1 MRLDL
6 VESHASFVTTATRGL
21 IQRSV
26 RHLALAVIL
35 GVAAVSAWAALSGQV
50 SYVVTYGVSMNP
62 VYFKGDLVFIA
73 RDGSY
78 RVGDIAAYVDRA
90 SGQRVLHRIIG
101 GSGSAGF
108 VLKGD
113 NNESVDLASPTAQ
126 QILGKAVLHVPNG
139 GIWLKPVLSPTG
151 LGMIGFLIVSGG
163 ATATANRRQIPRGRR
178 KKKVKAMSRQGGS
191 WAQAAEVVRTFERM
205 PAPART
211 LAAVVAALTGLAL
224 GLALVG
230 WMKPVTE
237 TVTAAA
243 GASQSTTFSYSTT
256 VPRSAAYDG
265 TTVNSPDPVFRRLV
279 NTVDLK
285 AAYTGPGGTFD
296 LTAELTNGTGWHS
309 TVTLIPPRSFP
320 GPTHEATAKLNLRSL
335 SNRADAASRAI
346 GVQAGSPVTIAL
358 RARVTSEGIAPFTS
372 TAQLQLNEVQL
383 SLAQGSSLSGSSDA
397 TPVTTVK
404 PREVAVFGHKVMNA
418 GTARSY
424 AILVFLVAA
433 FGAVGITF
441 FARRSAPLRTRAEIE
456 RRHPQLL
463 VHVEP
468 MSSPPGKPVVNVDN
482 FPALVKLAERYGQ
495 MILTWRRPD
504 ADDFIVRDEGITYRY
519 RISLDQPVLENIDG
533 INRPNSAGS
542 HRRRASSP
550 VP

>member
-1 MRLDL
+1 MAAIL
-6 VESHASFVTTATRGL
+6 VM
-21 IQRSV
+21 
-26 RHLALAVIL
+26 
-35 GVAAVSAWAALSGQV
+35 AAIGAWAISTGRV
-50 SYVVTYGVSMNP
+50 SYVITHGVSMNP
-62 VYFKGDLVFIA
+62 VYYQDDLVVILKA
-73 RDGSY
+73 DSY
-78 RVGDIAAYVDRA
+78 RVGQIAAYPG
-90 SGQRVLHRIIG
+90 SGADLEVLHRIIG
-101 GSGSAGF
+101 GSASSGF
-108 VLKGD
+108 VFQGD
-113 NNESVDLASPTAQ
+113 NNTSVDAERPTADQ
-126 QILGKAVLHVPNG
+126 LLGRAVLHVPKG
-139 GIWLKPVLSPTG
+139 GVWLKPLLSPTG
-151 LGMIGFLIVSGG
+151 LGMIGFLFVGGG
-163 ATATANRRQIPRGRR
+163 ATATVTRRQIPRGRR

-205 PAPART
+205 PAPARA
-211 LAAVVAALTGLAL
+211 LAAVVAALIGLAL

-230 WMKPVTE
+230 WTKPITE

-243 GASQSTTFSYSTT
+243 GASQSTTFSYTTT

-285 AAYTGPGGTFD
+285 AAYAGPGGTFD

-309 TVTLIPPRSFP
+309 TITLLPPQNFP

-335 SNRADAASRAI
+335 SNRADAAARAI
-346 GVQAGSPVTIAL
+346 GVQAGNPVTIAV

-372 TAQLQLNEVQL
+372 TTQLQLNEVQL
-383 SLAQGSSLSGSSDA
+383 GLAQGSSLSGSSGA

-404 PREVAVFGHKVMNA
+404 PREIAVFGHKVMNA

-433 FGAVGITF
+433 LGAVGITF
-441 FARRSAPLRTRAEIE
+441 FIRRSAPLRTRAEIE

-519 RISLDQPVLENIDG
+519 RISLDQPALENIDG

-542 HRRRASSP
+542 HRRKATSP